1 MRVQSALLAS
11 SIRPAGVH
19 TLLSLSETI
28 PWSRLEALLVY
39 YHFVYTFILNLYL
52 PYGLLN
58 ILQN

>member
-39 YHFVYTFILNLYL
+39 YHFVYTFIPTYL